1 MNPLSTVFKN
11 PLVPEGDYWVRL
23 AEIDYLTQKHT
34 DVSEGWVATL
44 VIERVHPE
52 QHGTTLR
59 VAVHGTQDAT
69 GFRESFRDYF
79 RCFDYPPHLAIGR
92 WAKVQVVHHEYTGTG
107 FSQVLVPQQGR
118 GAHIRMVHDAADYER
133 QTGTF
138 EHQARSLM
146 LLGVDRER
154 LVLTETEPSA
164 VP

>member
-1 MNPLSTVFKN
+1 MNPLSTIFKN

-23 AEIDYLTQKHT
+23 ADIDYLPQKPT

-44 VIERVHPE
+44 VIERVHSD

-59 VAVHGTQDAT
+59 VAVHGTKDAT
-69 GFRESFRDYF
+69 GFRESFRDHF

-92 WAKVQVVHHEYTGTG
+92 WAKVRVLHREYNGTG

-118 GAHIRMVHDAADYER
+118 GAHIRTVHEAADYER

-138 EHQARSLM
+138 EHRARSLD
-146 LLGVDRER
+146 LNKVRRDAEGLRGGG
-154 LVLTETEPSA
+154 A
-164 VP
+164 VAG